1 MALSDAEKEAVTY
14 AVLLTPLLNILSVV
28 EGLSEL
34 EQASEWL
41 QAVPVERI
49 AKILARLRT
58 DIFEIETGTIE
69 VRRGVAIQIMEDEA
83 DDS

>member
-1 MALSDAEKEAVTY
+1 MALSDSEREAVTY

-28 EGLSEL
+28 EELSEL
-34 EQASEWL
+34 EQAAEWVSS
-41 QAVPVERI
+41 VPVERI

-69 VRRGVAIQIMEDEA
+69 VRRGVAIKVMEDEA